1 MEQEQRAEGRV
12 EHAIKFFVHVHE
24 SENEPDM
31 VGMSLQCEAI
41 DFSAHGLQF
50 STNSQLTP
58 KTSLNITIG
67 IGEPFAMYLLRG
79 EVRWVRKEGDAYHMG
94 VLLLP
99 EKSTDLDRW
108 LENFHNQFQV
118 RD

>member
-1 MEQEQRAEGRV
+1 MEQEKRSESRV
-12 EHAIKFFVHVHE
+12 EHAIKFFVHVHA
-24 SENEPDM
+24 SEIEPDM
-31 VGMSLQCEAI
+31 VGMSLQCEAV

-50 STNSQLTP
+50 STQTELTP
-58 KTSLNITIG
+58 KTSVNITIG

-79 EVRWVRKEGDAYHMG
+79 DVRWVRQEDDIYYMG

-108 LENFHNQFQV
+108 LENFHNQFDT